1 MAYGHPNL
9 YAHKKNNHLQIPLI
23 MTYDEKIKKA
33 EQIIAQL
40 EQADAISMDEY
51 KKMAAE
57 ATALLSECK
66 EELKI

>member
-1 MAYGHPNL
+1 
-9 YAHKKNNHLQIPLI
+9 
-23 MTYDEKIKKA
+23 MTDDEKINKA
-33 EQIIAQL
+33 EQIITQL

-57 ATALLSECK
+57 ATSLLSECK

>member
-1 MAYGHPNL
+1 
-9 YAHKKNNHLQIPLI
+9 
-23 MTYDEKIKKA
+23 MTYDEKINKA

-66 EELKI
+66 EELKSEK